1 MEDRR
6 RNDPGRYD
14 LIGQAERELGE
25 PIPGTYEAE
34 VKKAQEADD
43 LRDLDHFEEKDPEWL
58 VPGYIPKKQITMLC
72 GTGGTGKTS
81 VWISLIASLSS
92 GQRTLFDG
100 SGEFAVKREPM
111 RCMFFS
117 GEDTVENVIKRKL
130 REQKANMKQILTMSL
145 SDPNFDKIQFG
156 SDYLEEKIA
165 WYRPAIC
172 VFDPLQSFID
182 KRVRMADRNAM
193 RQSMRSLIEWGEL
206 YGTTFVIVMHTNK
219 QLNVWGRN
227 RMADSADLWDI
238 ARSVLMVG
246 DTGDEGIKYMS
257 HEKSNYGKTGQ
268 TMLFRN
274 DLGNPTFYAWSDL
287 KDRDYVQEDAR
298 KRNDQR
304 AQGHHDEIVNTIM
317 STLSD
322 YPEGLPAKDLKD
334 LLRDL
339 GYGINAIER
348 VKSGLKESGRIV
360 YKKSNLTSGWVVKK
374 A

>member
-1 MEDRR
+1 MQMEDRR
-6 RNDPGRYD
+6 RNDPGLYD
-14 LIGQAERELGE
+14 LIGRAEAEE
-25 PIPGTYEAE
+25 AAPIPGTYQAEKEEAE
-34 VKKAQEADD
+34 D
-43 LRDLDHFEEKDPEWL
+43 LRDLDQFEEKEPEWL
-58 VPGYIPKKQITMLC
+58 VPGYIPKKQITMIC

-81 VWISLIASLSS
+81 VWISLLASLSS

-100 SGEFAVKREPM
+100 SGEFQVHREPM
-111 RCMFFS
+111 QCMFFS

-130 REQKANMKQILTMSL
+130 REQKASMKRIRTISL
-145 SDPNFDKIQFG
+145 SDPNFEKVQFG
-156 SDYLEEKIA
+156 SEYLEEKIA
-165 WYRPAIC
+165 FYHPDIC

-246 DTGDEGIKYMS
+246 DTGTDGIKYMS
-257 HEKSNYGKTGQ
+257 HEKSNYGATGK

-274 DLGNPTFYAWSDL
+274 DLGSPTFFGWTDL

-304 AQGHHDEIVNTIM
+304 SQGHYDEIVNTIM
-317 STLSD
+317 STLED
-322 YPEGLPAKDLKD
+322 YPEGLPATDLMD

-339 GYGINAIER
+339 GYGKTAIEK
-348 VKSGLKESGRIV
+348 VKTGLKESGRII
-360 YKKSNLTSGWVVKK
+360 YKKSSLTSKWVIKK
-374 A
+374 P

>member
-6 RNDPGRYD
+6 RNDPGLYD
-14 LIGQAERELGE
+14 LTARAERQLAK
-25 PIPGTYEAE
+25 PIAGTFEAE
-34 VKKAQEADD
+34 QQEAES
-43 LRDLDHFEEKDPEWL
+43 LKDLDHFEEKEPEWL
-58 VPGYIPKKQITMLC
+58 VPGYIPRKQITMLC

-81 VWISLIASLSS
+81 VWISLLASLSS

-100 SGEFAVKREPM
+100 YDDLNKIVREPM

-130 REQKANMKQILTMSL
+130 REQRANLKNITTISL
-145 SDPNFDKIQFG
+145 SDPNFEKIQFG
-156 SDYLEEKIA
+156 SDYLEKQIA
-165 WYRPAIC
+165 FVRPAIC

-182 KRVRMADRNAM
+182 RRVRMADRNAM
-193 RQSMRSLIEWGEL
+193 RQSMRSLVEWGEL
-206 YGTTFVIVMHTNK
+206 YDTTFVIVMHTNK

-246 DTGDEGIKYMS
+246 DTGEGDLKYMS
-257 HEKSNYGKTGQ
+257 HEKSNYGATGK

-274 DLGNPTFYAWSDL
+274 EGGNPTFNNWTDL
-287 KDRDYVQEDAR
+287 KDRDYVQMDAR
-298 KRNDQR
+298 KRNDMRNQDR
-304 AQGHHDEIVNTIM
+304 HDEIVNAIM
-317 STLSD
+317 SILTE
-322 YPEGLPAKDLKD
+322 YPEGLAAKDLKEY
-334 LLRDL
+334 LRDF

-360 YKKSNLTSGWVVKK
+360 YKKSALTSGWVVKK

>member
-1 MEDRR
+1 MEDWK
-6 RNDPGRYD
+6 RNDLRRYD
-14 LIGQAERELGE
+14 ILGQAERALEA
-25 PIPGTYEAE
+25 PIPGTTIDEE
-34 VKKAQEADD
+34 D
-43 LRDLDHFEEKDPEWL
+43 LKDLDQFEEKEPEWL
-58 VPGYIPKKQITMLC
+58 IPGYIPKKQITMLC

-81 VWISLIASLSS
+81 VWISLLASLSS
-92 GQRTLFDG
+92 GKRTLFDG
-100 SGEFAVKREPM
+100 NAAFTSDREPVK
-111 RCMFFS
+111 CMFFS
-117 GEDTVENVIKRKL
+117 GEDTVENVIKKKL
-130 REQKANMKQILTMSL
+130 REQGASMRNIVTISL
-145 SDPNFDKIQFG
+145 SDPNFEKVQFG
-156 SDYLEEKIA
+156 SEYLQKKIA
-165 WYRPAIC
+165 RYKPAIC

-182 KRVRMADRNAM
+182 RKIRMADRNAM

-206 YGTTFVIVMHTNK
+206 YGTTFLIVMHTNK

-246 DTGDEGIKYMS
+246 DTGDNGLKYMS

-268 TMLFRN
+268 TLLFKN
-274 DLGNPTFYAWSDL
+274 DLGNPTFFAWSEL

-304 AQGHHDEIVNTIM
+304 SSDRYDEIVNVIM

-322 YPEGLPAKDLKD
+322 YPEGLPSKDLMD

-339 GYGINAIER
+339 GYGKTAIEK
-348 VKSGLKESGRIV
+348 VKTGLKESNRIV
-360 YKKSNLTSGWVVKK
+360 YKKSSLTSSWVIKK